1 MQDKACIGNALKE
14 RFDWHIFGSPVLQ
27 DRKAFNLA
35 CEKYDKWFADYKTH
49 STLPKPAHHSKQSP
63 SQPGVIPES
72 GSRDIHPIARSSSS
86 SYASTFKAEKEMD
99 DSSSVTTTL
108 APSHRQTDP
117 SVSPTTVSSP
127 TTPQALPPT
136 RQLSRALRVFVAWK
150 ATS

>member
-49 STLPKPAHHSKQSP
+49 SSLPKPAHHSKQSP
-63 SQPGVIPES
+63 SQPGVIQS
-72 GSRDIHPIARSSSS
+72 GSRDIHPITRSSSS

-99 DSSSVTTTL
+99 DSSSVATTL